1 MTFDVR
7 NNEEKSQFET
17 TVDGHVAL
25 TAYDLEDPDRIVFT
39 HTDVPEALAGRG
51 YRRRDREVRP
61 RPRAREEAH
70 RRPAMSLCR
79 VVHQAASGVSGPAGD
94 ALATWQLKCLAR
106 GQV

>member
-7 NNEEKSQFET
+7 HNEEKSQFET

-51 YRRRDREVRP
+51 IAGEIVKFGLDY
-61 RPRAREEAH
+61 AREKK
-70 RRPAMSLCR
+70 LT
-79 VVHQAASGVSGPAGD
+79 VVPQCPYVASYIKRHPEYQD
-94 ALATWQLKCLAR
+94 LLAT
-106 GQV
+106 